1 MAGLLGLIGC
11 ATACGVVSAAVALAA
26 AVVWADEPTTTKA
39 PTPRTTKEDDGL
51 LLASR
56 CDDSYF
62 GYGGG
67 FGVAVPV

>member
-11 ATACGVVSAAVALAA
+11 ATACGVSAAVALA
-26 AVVWADEPTTTKA
+26 AVVWADEPT
-39 PTPRTTKEDDGL
+39 TTKEDDGL